1 MVVVT
6 YGFAPRLSCWATLIQ
21 LSRSSECA
29 DRGHVAMTAA
39 RTSQEQPST
48 TSRSR
53 AAGGSDRVR
62 HQPTVG
68 RIGLAQIL
76 VRLHVEPHREQREL
90 RPGDEQQRDEN
101 DGADA
106 DGIACDPVGDLD
118 DAEDEPRERREEAE
132 GVEEHE
138 RVEVTDHV
146 LLTQTPEERLDQQ
159 PRDSWRD
166 LVVADAGALAHAV
179 HRTRREVANP

>member
-1 MVVVT
+1 MALSAPINATRIAVKKEMSSARAAWSISQTTTSANGGHLTMVVVT
-6 YGFAPRLSCWATLIQ
+6 YGFAPRLSCWATVSQ

-62 HQPTVG
+62 HQPTLG

-118 DAEDEPRERREEAE
+118 DAEDEP
-132 GVEEHE
+132 
-138 RVEVTDHV
+138 
-146 LLTQTPEERLDQQ
+146 
-159 PRDSWRD
+159 
-166 LVVADAGALAHAV
+166 
-179 HRTRREVANP
+179 